1 MKIWQKNQR
10 KSSPCWMS
18 SSFNSTSRP
27 WPGRRGGG
35 IRCLR
40 LQCGISRSCAAPA
53 GVVRWTNHSGAVA
66 GDHEN
71 EGRRQRE
78 EKPGRF
84 APTRWPCSLAGHSI
98 VEDKARW
105 DQWRRLA
112 GGTLVLQAGDRGR
125 GKGRGDASGQGN
137 ECLRVCFYLRVRC
150 DTGVS
155 SCILSVI

>member
-1 MKIWQKNQR
+1 MI
-10 KSSPCWMS
+10 

-35 IRCLR
+35 IRCL
-40 LQCGISRSCAAPA
+40 LPQYGISRSCVAPA
-53 GVVRWTNHSGAVA
+53 GLVRWMNHSGAAA

-71 EGRRQRE
+71 EGRRLTE
-78 EKPGRF
+78 EKRGRF
-84 APTRWPCSLAGHSI
+84 APTHRPCSLAGRSI
-98 VEDKARW
+98 VEDQARW
-105 DQWRRLA
+105 DQWRRLT

-125 GKGRGDASGQGN
+125 GKGREDASGQGN

-150 DTGVS
+150 DTGVD